1 MTEADQTS
9 APSKMCKPRA
19 FSTFI
24 AYYSQPPKEKELVER
39 EGGGEGREE
48 GGIGDQSVCIM

>member
-1 MTEADQTS
+1 
-9 APSKMCKPRA
+9 MCKPRA